1 MSAANPDAGVADRER
16 RFRKQEA
23 RRAVRS
29 SGLERIL
36 PHQGS
41 TPRATGSSAQR
52 PAFALRAT
60 ARRAGYAIE
69 PTAQISRRPHAH
81 VPARRFAR
89 DAVIKGGCR
98 AHSPYSDLPRYNP
111 MVTSRSTVVVI
122 VCVAIIAF
130 SAVTAP
136 SMFAVIDA
144 QTPIDAL
151 FWSPS
156 TSPAPSNDDVA
167 IPAAPIVDQQ
177 SPRAPPLA

>member
-1 MSAANPDAGVADRER
+1 
-16 RFRKQEA
+16 
-23 RRAVRS
+23 
-29 SGLERIL
+29 
-36 PHQGS
+36 
-41 TPRATGSSAQR
+41 
-52 PAFALRAT
+52 
-60 ARRAGYAIE
+60 
-69 PTAQISRRPHAH
+69 
-81 VPARRFAR
+81 
-89 DAVIKGGCR
+89 
-98 AHSPYSDLPRYNP
+98 